1 MILLAIDTSNE
12 LSGLALYQHHTLLA
26 QIHWASARR
35 HSEQL
40 LPQLDALCRLANIT
54 PPQITSV
61 AVSLGPGSWS
71 GVRVGISMAKGIA
84 LANDAPIIGVSA
96 LDLIAWQW
104 RGIKA
109 ITACLSLGRGHYA
122 VAHYPA
128 TAWQPGNIQPH
139 NVTLSQ
145 LADLDTPTICSTDL
159 VWEQIYPSLPPHSI
173 HIPTMT
179 PPTLVAQIALFT
191 GVDATAVIEP
201 LYLGE
206 AVVTQPK
213 PHMQG

>member
-1 MILLAIDTSNE
+1 MILLAIDTSSE
-12 LSGLALYQHHTLLA
+12 FSGLALYQHHTLLA

-54 PPQITSV
+54 PPQITTV

-71 GVRVGISMAKGIA
+71 GVRVGISMAKGLT
-84 LANDAPIIGVSA
+84 LANDAQIIGINA
-96 LDLIAWQW
+96 LDVIAWSW
-104 RGIKA
+104 RGIRA
-109 ITACLSLGRGHYA
+109 ITACLALGRGRYA
-122 VAHYPA
+122 VAYYPSNN
-128 TAWQPGNIQPH
+128 WQPGTIQPH

-145 LADLDTPTICSTDL
+145 LAQLETPTICCDDL
-159 VWEQIYPSLPPHSI
+159 VWEQIHSSLPPYSV

-179 PPTLVAQIALFT
+179 TPALVAQIALAT
-191 GVDATAVIEP
+191 GVDTTAVIEP

-206 AVVTQPK
+206 AVITQQSLP
-213 PHMQG
+213 

>member
-1 MILLAIDTSNE
+1 MILLAIDTSSE
-12 LSGLALYQHHTLLA
+12 FSGLALYHHHTLLA
-26 QIHWASARR
+26 QIQWASARR

-54 PPQITSV
+54 PPQITRV

-71 GVRVGISMAKGIA
+71 GVRVGISMAKGLA
-84 LANDAPIIGVSA
+84 LANDAHIIGVNA
-96 LDLIAWQW
+96 LDLLAWQW
-104 RGIKA
+104 RGTHA
-109 ITACLSLGRGHYA
+109 ITACLALGRGRYA

-128 TAWQPGNIQPH
+128 TPWHPGSVQPH

-145 LADLDTPTICSTDL
+145 LAHLDTSTVCCDEL
-159 VWEQIYPSLPPHSI
+159 VWEQIHAVLPSHAT
-173 HIPTMT
+173 HIPAIT
-179 PPTLVAQIALFT
+179 PPALVAQIALSS

-206 AVVTQPK
+206 AVITQK
-213 PHMQG
+213 PTA